1 MNPKDRMKDK
11 SKVKKVKYKNKSPQE
26 TAPEDFQI
34 IMTREA
40 RIVTYSNYS
49 RLFYTESEFLLDL
62 GQQLPPE
69 EGRRKIIIKSR
80 TAMTP
85 QMAERLGN
93 LLTNLVAE
101 YKKGREKQNKRD
113 NTTKEEREDAK
124 RD

>member
-1 MNPKDRMKDK
+1 MKDK